1 MMSSDDRSMGSAWGE
16 PSPNRRIPL
25 DSGGAILLEPDGFRI
40 LESEGRKRSVLHPY
54 ESMTHVYL
62 ADQMLL
68 IGLKS
73 GLQMIRNNR
82 FRDPEAGPSE
92 ARRLLLERLAERPDG
107 RHWIREMEELDRL
120 GDRATISWVTW
131 ATVALCVLG
140 TGFQLRDPMI
150 EQVGAFVPDLFARG
164 EFWRGVTTH
173 FLHGMPRLP
182 FHLAFNVGGLVV
194 LGHLVERP
202 LGSWRT
208 GVILGAGALGAVFG
222 IQLSEHAT
230 VIGASGL
237 VAALAGAI
245 LAAEFNYPECL
256 PAFWRL
262 PRRLFV
268 GAVILQ
274 FVVIDRL
281 LSNYLAGGAH
291 LGGFAGGFL
300 AAWLLGRPSL
310 ESLIPT
316 PRVRLAGYAT
326 MVLLILGV
334 LGSLPLVRHDMGAL
348 ERHASRLLNTPSA
361 RELTE
366 FENAA
371 AWFIATEGG
380 ASPAGLEYAV
390 ALAGRAAATTGRMHP
405 GILDT
410 LAEALFQQ
418 GDRLGALLTIDEAI
432 RLMPRES
439 YFIEQRR
446 RFTGERGRD
455 DRPPPLGSEPP
466 RPPAF
471 EDDFQPQP
479 IDPNAP
485 RMTI

>member
-1 MMSSDDRSMGSAWGE
+1 MMPSDDLASSWDE
-16 PSPNRRIPL
+16 TSPNRRIGL
-25 DSGGAILLEPDGFRI
+25 VSGGAILLEPNGFRI
-40 LESEGRKRSVLHPY
+40 LESESRGRSTLHPY
-54 ESMTHVYL
+54 EAMTHVYL
-62 ADQMLL
+62 SDQMLL

-73 GLQMIRNNR
+73 GLQTIRNNR

-92 ARRLLLERLAERPDG
+92 ARRLLLERLAGRPDG
-107 RHWIREMEELDRL
+107 QHWIGEMKQLERL
-120 GDRATISWVTW
+120 GERPTVSWVTW

-140 TGFQLRDPMI
+140 TAFQLRDPMI
-150 EQVGAFVPDLFARG
+150 EQVGAFVPDLFTRG
-164 EFWRGVTTH
+164 EFWRAVTAH

-208 GVILGAGALGAVFG
+208 GAILGAGAVGTIIG
-222 IQLSEHAT
+222 IQVADHTT

-237 VAALAGAI
+237 VTALAGAI
-245 LAAEFNYPECL
+245 LAVELNFPESL

-262 PRRLFV
+262 PRRLFIGV
-268 GAVILQ
+268 LLVQ

-281 LSNYLAGGAH
+281 FSNILAGGAH

-300 AAWLLGRPSL
+300 AAWLMGHPSL

-316 PRVRLAGYAT
+316 PRIRLASYVT
-326 MVLLILGV
+326 VVILILGV

-348 ERHASRLLNTPSA
+348 ERHASRLLNTPTA
-361 RELTE
+361 IDLAQY
-366 FENAA
+366 ENAA

-380 ASPAGLEYAV
+380 ATRVGLEYAV
-390 ALAGRAAATTGRMHP
+390 ALADRAVASTGRMHP
-405 GILDT
+405 GVLDT

-432 RLMPRES
+432 RLAPSES

-446 RFTGERGRD
+446 RFSGERGRD
-455 DRPPPLGSEPP
+455 DRPPPPGRLPEGA
-466 RPPAF
+466 PAF
-471 EDDFQPQP
+471 DEDFQPNP